1 MAGPQLEM
9 ICDDLSQLPPI
20 PTSSGYTLR
29 TFQPGD
35 EAGWSVQ
42 KPLRTDRC
50 GTLLVPRLTD

>member
-9 ICDDLSQLPPI
+9 TCDDLSQLPPI

-29 TFQPGD
+29 TSQPGD

-42 KPLRTDRC
+42 KPLRTDDCMTSRC
-50 GTLLVPRLTD
+50 TLL